1 MRTGPAGRALSLLVV
16 AFLPVAMLGWIL
28 SANEYADQ
36 GIRGA
41 VDCDGPL
48 GVMLFAVPSL
58 GVYAAGAVHH
68 AALLRGARR
77 SRSAALLLVLCVGM
91 VFASGRKI
99 RAAYGEKTR
108 PEHRET
114 CGEGW

>member
-1 MRTGPAGRALSLLVV
+1 MAGRAVSLLVV
-16 AFLPVAMLGWIL
+16 AFLPVAMLGWNM

-48 GVMLFAVPSL
+48 GVMLFAAPSL
-58 GVYAAGAVHH
+58 AVYAAGAVYH

-77 SRSAALLLVLCVGM
+77 SRSAALLLALCVGM
-91 VFASGRKI
+91 VIASGAKA
-99 RAAYGEKTR
+99 RAAYAEKTR

>member
-1 MRTGPAGRALSLLVV
+1 MSLLVV
-16 AFLPVAMLGWIL
+16 LVLPVALFGWIL

-58 GVYAAGAVHH
+58 VVYAAGAVYH
-68 AALLRGARR
+68 AVLLRGRRR

-91 VFASGRKI
+91 VFASGRKV

-114 CGEGW
+114 CGGGW

>member
-1 MRTGPAGRALSLLVV
+1 MGRNPAGRAVSLLVV
-16 AFLPVAMLGWIL
+16 LFLPIAPLGWAM

-41 VDCDGPL
+41 VDCNGPL
-48 GVMLFAVPSL
+48 GVMIFVVPSL
-58 GVYAAGAVHH
+58 VVYAAGAVYH
-68 AALLRGARR
+68 AALLRSAKR
-77 SRSAALLLVLCVGM
+77 SRSAALLLALCVAMLVAAGGK
-91 VFASGRKI
+91 A
-99 RAAYGEKTR
+99 RAAYAEKTR